1 MSRDALANIIPD
13 KPPMVNRKMKPRAKT
28 IGVVNRMVPPKRV
41 ANQEKILIPV
51 GTAMIIVEAVK

>member
-41 ANQEKILIPV
+41 AQGSAFNHFRFS
-51 GTAMIIVEAVK
+51 